1 MADQR
6 AHNGVDGQMLFA
18 RQFLRHPMQVASLVP
33 SSRFL
38 MRRIVSAAAVDRA
51 GLVVELGPGTGGTT
65 RALLD
70 ALPAHGRLLAIEL
83 NADLHRAVS
92 SIPDERLIAHQGNA
106 CDLPEILSDYGLGE
120 ADAVVSGIPFST
132 ISRSVGERIVTAIAD
147 VLAADGCFVAYQARG
162 RVAELCRP
170 HLGIPRVHTEFL
182 NLPPMR
188 VFHWAR
194 AGAG

>member
-6 AHNGVDGQMLFA
+6 AQNGVNGQTLFV

-38 MRRIVSAAAVDRA
+38 MRRIVTAAAVDQA
-51 GLVVELGPGTGGTT
+51 ALVVELGPGTGGTT
-65 RALLD
+65 RAILE
-70 ALPAHGRLLAIEL
+70 ALPATGRLLAIEV
-83 NADLHRAVS
+83 NPDLHQAVS
-92 SIPDERLIAHQGNA
+92 TIPDERLIAHQGNA
-106 CDLPEILSDYGLGE
+106 CDLPEILSEYGLGN

-132 ISRSVGERIVTAIAD
+132 IGHAVGERIAAAIAD
-147 VLAADGCFVAYQARG
+147 ALAADGRFVAYQASA

-170 HLGIPRVHTEFL
+170 HFGAPRVDTELL

-188 VFHWAR
+188 VFRWAR
-194 AGAG
+194 AGD

>member
-18 RQFLRHPMQVASLVP
+18 RQFLRNPMQVASLVP

-38 MRRIVSAAAVDRA
+38 MRRIVTAAAVDRA
-51 GLVVELGPGTGGTT
+51 ALVVELGPGTGGTT
-65 RALLD
+65 RAILE
-70 ALPAHGRLLAIEL
+70 ALPPRGKLLAIEV
-83 NADLHRAVS
+83 NPDLHHAVS
-92 SIPDERLIAHQGNA
+92 TIPDDRLIAHQGDA
-106 CDLPEILSDYGLGE
+106 CDLPEILSGYGLGN

-132 ISRSVGERIVTAIAD
+132 IGRAVGQRIAAAIAD
-147 VLAADGCFVAYQARG
+147 ALAADGRFVAYQASG

-170 HLGIPRVHTEFL
+170 HFGAPRVHTELL

-188 VFHWAR
+188 VFRWAR
-194 AGAG
+194 AGD